1 MSDDKNVPDNVEVQ
15 QYPTRK
21 ATATMGVVRPDVY
34 MLMTAGEVLE
44 SFIFYLCC
52 DRSFAIA
59 SYWIRIFAEYF
70 FCPKK
75 FVYTFLKKVVKNFFS
90 LFMIFQIILPFFF
103 K

>member
-44 SFIFYLCC
+44 SFIF
-52 DRSFAIA
+52 
-59 SYWIRIFAEYF
+59 
-70 FCPKK
+70 
-75 FVYTFLKKVVKNFFS
+75 
-90 LFMIFQIILPFFF
+90 
-103 K
+103 